1 MNRIDRKFAELK
13 RKKKKALILF
23 VTAGDPDL
31 KTTEWLIPELFKAG
45 ADIVEIG
52 VPFSDPLADGPT
64 IQASYLRAMKSEINM
79 DKIFG
84 MVARIRKKCDEPIL
98 IMSAFNLIYR
108 YGTRKFSHHAK
119 QNGVDGVIFP
129 DLIPDESEET
139 AADLKRNGIAPVFLA
154 APTSG
159 KDRVRKVT
167 AASDGFIYYI
177 TVKGITGKQKP
188 SEDAVR
194 RQVKMI
200 KRFTKLPVVCGFGIS
215 TPSQAAAIGK
225 IADGVVVGSAIVKL
239 LASPGTKKN
248 RIQGVLKFTKKLRQ
262 ALSKR

>member
-1 MNRIDRKFAELK
+1 MNRIGQKFAELK
-13 RKKKKALILF
+13 QKGNKALIIF

-31 KTTEWLIPELFKAG
+31 KTTERLIPELFKAG

-79 DKIFG
+79 DKIFAMAG
-84 MVARIRKKCDEPIL
+84 RIRKKCDEPLL
-98 IMSAFNLIYR
+98 IMSAYNLIYR
-108 YGTRKFSHHAK
+108 YGTRKFSNHAK

-129 DLIPDESEET
+129 DLIPDESGET
-139 AADLKRNGIAPVFLA
+139 LADLNRNDIAPVFLA

-159 KDRVRKVT
+159 KDRIRKVT
-167 AASDGFIYYI
+167 AASGGFIYYI

-188 SEDAVR
+188 SEEEVR
-194 RQVKMI
+194 RQVNMI
-200 KRFTKLPVVCGFGIS
+200 KRFTNLPVACGFGIS
-215 TPSQAAAIGK
+215 TPRQAASIGK

-239 LASPGTKKN
+239 LAESGSKKAGFKKALELT
-248 RIQGVLKFTKKLRQ
+248 QKLRK
-262 ALSKR
+262 AL